1 MATGTVRVRFYVRS
15 RERLTNISMATTM
28 DHGHVNESLDRALA
42 DIEMLQAAYPD
53 EIDFPAAH
61 GAETKRQFPLQVTLR
76 LLEDGTPSLSSSI
89 RMEFVDGYPVQ
100 TGVQISSYR
109 SPEKDRIDAVARA
122 VRLVAEECLQDGI
135 EGGLACC
142 ATAMQ
147 TWQDYD
153 DGQED
158 RQQHQQLSEET
169 MSKKIATVADSIPQS
184 LLPLRQY
191 EWITGEPLMDRKS
204 IFLAHVCRVTSE
216 AQVRESL
223 AQLLTSSSKI
233 QRATHNMYAWRLT
246 EVLANQSK
254 VLKHD
259 NCDDGEDAA
268 GSRMALLLHQRNED
282 GVIVVVSRWFGG
294 VHLGP
299 KRFAHIVN
307 VSRDLLIHCHEQ
319 VWKQK

>member
-1 MATGTVRVRFYVRS
+1 M
-15 RERLTNISMATTM
+15 M
-28 DHGHVNESLDRALA
+28 DHDHGNESLDRALA

-53 EIDFPAAH
+53 EIDVPITYAT
-61 GAETKRQFPLQVTLR
+61 EIKRQFPLHVTLR
-76 LLEDGTPSLSSSI
+76 LDDDDGVVAAPSSSSSSI
-89 RMEFVDGYPVQ
+89 RLEFIDGYPVQ
-100 TGVQISSYR
+100 SGVQIASYR

-153 DGQED
+153 GGQED
-158 RQQHQQLSEET
+158 RQQQHEERV
-169 MSKKIATVADSIPQS
+169 SKTKTTAVDSIPQRLMPS
-184 LLPLRQY
+184 RQY

-216 AQVRESL
+216 IEVRESL
-223 AQLLTSSSKI
+223 DQLLFSSSKI

-246 EVLANQSK
+246 EVLGNQTK

-259 NCDDGEDAA
+259 NFDDGEDAA

-282 GVIVVVSRWFGG
+282 CVIVVVSRWFGG

-307 VSRDLLIHCHEQ
+307 VSRDLLIHCHEH